1 MKRILY
7 LVTLALIVLI
17 VITAGCQPT
26 PSEPELEIRL
36 APIHEIRVNIAESY
50 PPQVL
55 VYIKGG
61 LADSCT
67 TFHKL
72 TTEREGKNV
81 TITVTTKRPKD
92 AICAEV
98 YGFFEKTVNLGSD
111 FTSGET
117 YTLRVNDKTTIF
129 VMQ

>member
-1 MKRILY
+1 
-7 LVTLALIVLI
+7 
-17 VITAGCQPT
+17 
-26 PSEPELEIRL
+26 
-36 APIHEIRVNIAESY
+36 VNIAESY